1 MFFFS
6 FFLKISLEKP
16 SFKISV
22 AFKVITSADIYY
34 SFNNYLLKATVP
46 STVTDPGDTT
56 VNKMGQILA
65 PMGLILCG
73 GRDIVNQS
81 FE

>member
-1 MFFFS
+1 M
-6 FFLKISLEKP
+6 
-16 SFKISV
+16 
-22 AFKVITSADIYY
+22 AFKLITSTDIHY
-34 SFNNYLLKATVP
+34 SFNNYLLKAMVP
-46 STVTDPGDTT
+46 SIVTDPGDVT